1 MRASELWLSYFN
13 LLVYFAT
20 MSDPLQSEAYNQQE
34 AFYKSQQAIPNPRV
48 TSNEREEKSAEDA
61 LWEAEQLRAGNM
73 HLVINRQMEK
83 YQAQMPENSPPSLMS
98 KARSFIEAMVSV
110 VKDAAPSK
118 EVYDER
124 IAICV
129 ECPAFEISVAKPK
142 QIGHCKACG
151 CGKNPMSALAVK
163 AGIAKSTCPK
173 KLWPIQVSPD
183 ASPSS
188 ASPQAE

>member
-1 MRASELWLSYFN
+1 MN
-13 LLVYFAT
+13 
-20 MSDPLQSEAYNQQE
+20 DPLQSEAFNQQQ
-34 AFYKSQQAIPNPRV
+34 AFYESQQAIPNTRV
-48 TSNEREEKSAEDA
+48 NRNDRDEKSAEEA

-110 VKDAAPSK
+110 VKDAAPTK
-118 EVYDER
+118 EIYDAR

-173 KLWPIQVSPD
+173 KLWPISVSPD

>member
-1 MRASELWLSYFN
+1 MRASELWLSHFN
-13 LLVYFAT
+13 LFVYFAT
-20 MSDPLQSEAYNQQE
+20 MSDPLQSDAFNQQQ
-34 AFYKSQQAIPNPRV
+34 AFYASQQAIPNPRV
-48 TSNEREEKSAEDA
+48 TSNEREEKSAEEA

-73 HLVINRQMEK
+73 HLVVNRQMEN
-83 YQAQMPENSPPSLMS
+83 YQLRMPENSPPSLLQ

-129 ECPAFEISVAKPK
+129 ECPAFEIAIKNPK

-163 AGIAKSTCPK
+163 AGIAKSSCPK
-173 KLWPIQVSPD
+173 KLWPISVAPD
-183 ASPSS
+183 AVPVSS
-188 ASPQAE
+188 QPAE

>member
-1 MRASELWLSYFN
+1 
-13 LLVYFAT
+13 
-20 MSDPLQSEAYNQQE
+20 MSDPLQSEAFNQQQ
-34 AFYKSQQAIPNPRV
+34 AFYESQQAIPNPRV

-61 LWEAEQLRAGNM
+61 LWEAEQLRAGNL
-73 HLVINRQMEK
+73 HLIVNRQMEN
-83 YQAQMPENSPPSLMS
+83 YQARMPENSPPSLIQ
-98 KARSFIEAMVSV
+98 KARSFIEAMVSA

-118 EVYDER
+118 EIYDER

-129 ECPAFEISVAKPK
+129 ECPAFEISIAKPK

-173 KLWPIQVSPD
+173 KLWPISVAPD
-183 ASPSS
+183 AVPVSS
-188 ASPQAE
+188 QPAE